1 MSWSLE
7 QIMQAVA
14 SPAPKGGD
22 ASSVSLSLFEVDARI
37 GVGVDGQGWCT
48 LVLPGQK
55 AQVAFET
62 SVLKFDPWCETKWIE
77 GGRALSETAVLRCRF
92 DRDDESLKRLV
103 ASVLISLVDLQQ
115 RFGDA
120 GKAIWAL
127 RELFGNGSHGAPDK
141 AVLRGLLGELLCI
154 RASGDVALA
163 LRAWHVGPDDRYDF
177 SAGSTRV
184 EVKTTTS
191 TVREHRFTSRQLPP
205 LHGVHVWI
213 ASVQLAEVA
222 DGATI
227 ASIFADLAEKLPLD
241 LARKLSDVI
250 IETARLPPA
259 ALSVPVVDL
268 DTSLNSI
275 RIFFGEDIA
284 TPRLVPGSSDLSWT
298 AYLEED
304 AAKPNLLIAALLKA
318 DN

>member
-1 MSWSLE
+1 MSWSPE
-7 QIMQAVA
+7 QIMQAIA

-22 ASSVSLSLFEVDARI
+22 ASSVSLPLFEVGARI

-48 LVLPGQK
+48 LVLPGQI

-62 SVLKFDPWCETKWIE
+62 SVLKFDPWCDTKWIE
-77 GGRALSETAVLRCRF
+77 GDKALSETAVLRCKF
-92 DRDDESLKRLV
+92 DRDDESLKHLV

-127 RELFGNGSHGAPDK
+127 RELFGNGFHAAPDK

-154 RASGDVALA
+154 RASGDAALA

-191 TVREHRFTSRQLPP
+191 SVREHRFTSRQLPP

-213 ASVQLAEVA
+213 ASVQLAEVS
-222 DGATI
+222 DGASI
-227 ASIFADLAEKLPLD
+227 ASIFAELAEKLPND
-241 LARKLSDVI
+241 LAKKLSDVI
-250 IETARLPPA
+250 IETAKLPPA
-259 ALSVPVVDL
+259 ALSVPMIDL
-268 DTSLNSI
+268 DTSVNSI
-275 RIFFGEDIA
+275 RLFLGEDIA
-284 TPRLVPGSSDLSWT
+284 TPGLVPGASDLRWT
-298 AYLEED
+298 AFLEEN
-304 AAKPNLLIAALLKA
+304 AAQPPLLIAALLKA
-318 DN
+318 DD